1 MPEEKAEL
9 ETLRRLY
16 NEYWAQ
22 GDLVRIDEVLD
33 PAIVWTAIE
42 SAPDA
47 GTRRGYDECRAYM
60 KEWLDDFAL
69 EPSEIHE
76 VGSTPAGDVVC
87 SFAGFATGR
96 GSGVRTEIRF
106 AIVCKFADDGRI
118 VAIHEY
124 ATLPE
129 ASQAAGLSE

>member
-1 MPEEKAEL
+1 MPKL
-9 ETLRRLY
+9 ETLKRLF
-16 NEYWAQ
+16 NECWMP
-22 GDLVRIDEVLD
+22 GDLDRLDEVLD
-33 PAIVWTAIE
+33 PSIVWTAIE

-60 KEWLDDFAL
+60 KEWLDDFTL
-69 EPSEIHE
+69 EPPEINE
-76 VGSTPAGDVVC
+76 VGSNANGNLVC

-106 AIVCKFADDGRI
+106 AITVKFADDGRI

-124 ATLPE
+124 ATL
-129 ASQAAGLSE
+129 

>member
-1 MPEEKAEL
+1 MPEENAQL

-16 NEYWAQ
+16 EYWVS
-22 GDLVRIDEVLD
+22 GDLDRIDEVLD
-33 PAIVWTAIE
+33 PAVVWTAIE

-47 GTRRGYDECRAYM
+47 GTRRGHDECRAYM
-60 KEWLDDFAL
+60 TEWLDDFAL
-69 EPSEIHE
+69 EPPEIDA

-106 AIVCKFADDGRI
+106 AIACSFADDDRI
-118 VAIHEY
+118 VAIHEF

-129 ASQAAGLSE
+129 ASRAAGLSEG